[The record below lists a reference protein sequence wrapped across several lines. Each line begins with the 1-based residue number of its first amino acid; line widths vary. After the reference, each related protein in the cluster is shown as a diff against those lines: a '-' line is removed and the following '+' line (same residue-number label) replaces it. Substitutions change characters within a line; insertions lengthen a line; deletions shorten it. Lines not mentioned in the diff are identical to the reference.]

1 MPGALA
7 GGRGRHEVGVDE
19 LAVGIAEEGFHEAQ
33 VPRIDELTAT
43 GAVQAIDAGPAE
55 QQIAERRLDLRLG
68 HAGGVVRQSGP
79 IGAEGGIVG
88 QRIGERIDVAGAG
101 QERQQFDALG
111 GRELGRR
118 VDRVGAVRLEVD
130 GLRRARAAHAGCG
143 WATEGVECMR
153 PREGCGEAPVVAF
166 VGASDVG
173 AVHGDRLNGSSLRL
187 RMPTRHPAKLGQR
200 LQLAGIADTV
210 LVGVLPDAEA
220 GEIGVGCV
228 VPEARKQN
236 ELAVVIAIERFENL
250 EAVLGGRAEHLAD
263 AIDRAVGVAVE
274 DEDAIVALHPARAL
288 GKPVAAVVQ
297 MRVGVG
303 QRDQLD
309 AIAVEIED
317 QGVLE
322 IARQRVWN

>member
-1 MPGALA
+1 MS
-7 GGRGRHEVGVDE
+7 
-19 LAVGIAEEGFHEAQ
+19 
-33 VPRIDELTAT
+33 RIDELTAT

-68 HAGGVVRQSGP
+68 HAGGVVRQRGP

-101 QERQQFDALG
+101 QERQQFDAFRR
-111 GRELGRR
+111 RELGRR
-118 VDRVGAVRLEVD
+118 VDRVGAVGLEVD
-130 GLRRARAAHAGCG
+130 GLRRARGAHAGCG

-228 VPEARKQN
+228 VPEARR
-236 ELAVVIAIERFENL
+236 EGDDLAVAIRIERFENL
-250 EAVLGGRAEHLAD
+250 EAVLFCVGPSVAHTATGLSCVGPSVAHMATGPGTLAAFGCPLRNRRD
-263 AIDRAVGVAVE
+263 GSIAVAVV
-274 DEDAIVALHPARAL
+274 DEDAIVTHHPACTL
-288 GKPVAAVVQ
+288 GEAVAFLEDAG
-297 MRVGVG
+297 RLTG
-303 QRDQLD
+303 Q
-309 AIAVEIED
+309 IAPTRHCWCPPEGTVEPA
-317 QGVLE
+317 
-322 IARQRVWN
+322 AR